1 MGRNRIGLQFQG
13 WEEYMAKLDRL
24 GGSHGMK
31 KGVEEALTESKKHVN
46 PLIEKA
52 VEKNKLPAKGKYSF
66 GDTKESIDK
75 EMSVEWSG
83 MTGEIKVGFDFS
95 KSGMKSIF
103 LMYGTKVHGTP
114 RMSPVSGLKN
124 AIYGAKTKRE
134 IAEIQ
139 ENVLKDYVNRI
150 MEG

>member
-1 MGRNRIGLQFQG
+1 MARKKIGLQFDG
-13 WEEYMAKLDRL
+13 WEDYLAKLDEL
-24 GGSHGMK
+24 GGSQAMK
-31 KGVEEALTESKKHVN
+31 KGVEEALIESKKHVN

-52 VEKNKLPAKGKYSF
+52 MSTSNLPAKGKYSF

-75 EMSVEWSG
+75 EMTVEWSG

-95 KSGMKSIF
+95 KSGMKSVF
-103 LMYGTKVHGTP
+103 LMYGTPKHD
-114 RMSPVSGLKN
+114 PVSGLES
-124 AIYGAKTKRE
+124 AIYGTKTQKE

-139 ENVLKDYVNRI
+139 EKVLSDHIKKV